1 MLREDQEALEAVTS
15 VPDSKTDLLEHIDD
29 WMEYLSALCKQ
40 TTDTGTRRKYERQLK
55 YLVRFRVGANCNI
68 AHNLLL
74 NHYYGTSTPE
84 TRFAAS
90 AAAGRAAGGKRRN
103 GANELRGALPPS
115 MSIEQTRP
123 IQQCYLGDAN
133 AYQQVAKALASEEL
147 FFLQGPPGTGK
158 TTAIVEIVLQT
169 LHHLPNARILITSE
183 THIAVDNALDRL
195 TQLLDGGLLTQVLRY
210 PRFGATKLENPAAQ
224 SAAAHERANALWHQA
239 HATAPDL
246 TEFLWQNLQR
256 NEPDEDGKEALP
268 RWMVRQLADKHRII
282 GVTCNQIDHLLDANS
297 EPFDLVVVDECS
309 KATLPEWLMAA
320 SVARKCVLVGDH
332 RQLPPTFCEEESE
345 VLDGLDGYKATLI
358 RDGVIE
364 RLFENLPPER
374 KGMLQRQYRM
384 LPHIG
389 EVVSDL
395 FYGGKLEHDRRDVGS
410 AFEDFGW
417 LTYEIPGLKVPAQ
430 SSEERKLLVNTT
442 EIELIIERL
451 QLIHQML
458 IEAAKVVPA
467 QRLAIAVI
475 TPYRAQ
481 CRELRKAIEQV
492 NFDGRLVIE
501 VDTVDAFQGR
511 QADVVFFSFVRTC
524 GPARFFADDR
534 RLNVAL
540 SRARDC
546 VYLVGDLRYL
556 KSRGISAV
564 NRLVRLP
571 IYVQAK
577 PKSGARHSQSAI
589 GTRNT
594 ALANRTARSFE

>member
-1 MLREDQEALEAVTS
+1 MVRDDQGMPEISRSAS
-15 VPDSKTDLLEHIDD
+15 DSTTDLLEHIDD
-29 WMEYLSALCKQ
+29 WMEYLSVLCKQ

-55 YLVRFRVGANCNI
+55 YLVRFRCGANCNI

-74 NHYYGTSTPE
+74 KHYYETASPE
-84 TRFAAS
+84 PRW
-90 AAAGRAAGGKRRN
+90 RAANAAEHPANGKRRN
-103 GANELRGALPPS
+103 GDNELRRALPPS
-115 MSIEQTRP
+115 MGIEGAQP
-123 IQQCYLGDAN
+123 IQQCYLGDTN
-133 AYQQVAKALASEEL
+133 AYLQVAKALASEEL

-183 THIAVDNALDRL
+183 THTAVDNALDRL
-195 TQLLDGGLLTQVLRY
+195 TQLLDSSLLNEVLRY
-210 PRFGATKLENPAAQ
+210 PRFGATQLENAAAQ
-224 SAAAHERANALWHQA
+224 SSAAHERANALWRQA
-239 HATAPDL
+239 HASAPEL

-256 NEPDEDGKEALP
+256 NEPNEEGRETLP

-309 KATLPEWLMAA
+309 KATLPEWLMAV

-332 RQLPPTFCEEESE
+332 RQLPPTFCEEESD
-345 VLDGLDGYKATLI
+345 VLDELDEHQATLI

-364 RLFENLPPER
+364 RLFENLPAER

-389 EVVSDL
+389 EVVSEL
-395 FYGGKLEHDRRDVGS
+395 FYGGKLQHDRRDAES
-410 AFEDFGW
+410 AFKDFGW
-417 LTYEIPGLKVPAQ
+417 LTYEMPGLKVPAQ
-430 SSEERKLLVNTT
+430 SFGERKVLVNAM

-451 QLIHQML
+451 QLIHQTL
-458 IEAAKVVPA
+458 VEAAEVASV
-467 QRLAIAVI
+467 QRLTVAVI

-481 CRELRKAIEQV
+481 CRELRKAIEQI
-492 NFDGRLVIE
+492 NFDGRLAIE

-524 GPARFFADDR
+524 GPATFFADDR

-556 KSRGISAV
+556 RSRGISAV

-571 IYVQAK
+571 IRVKAK
-577 PKSGARHSQSAI
+577 PGSGRPPIGERSVARP
-589 GTRNT
+589 
-594 ALANRTARSFE
+594 NRPIQRME